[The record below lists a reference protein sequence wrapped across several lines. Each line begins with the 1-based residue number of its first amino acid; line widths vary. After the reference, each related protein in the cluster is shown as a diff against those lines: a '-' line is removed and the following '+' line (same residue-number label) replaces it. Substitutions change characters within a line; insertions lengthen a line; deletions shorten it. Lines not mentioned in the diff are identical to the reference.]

1 MRPLISVSGG
11 CWSASGLIDARK
23 MFVGGL
29 GEASPEAKAAKNL
42 QHFFTFVA
50 LKIVLAQLQVKH

>member
-1 MRPLISVSGG
+1 MLVGFRPYR
-11 CWSASGLIDARK
+11 CQK

-29 GEASPEAKAAKNL
+29 GRPLRKAKAAKNL

-50 LKIVLAQLQVKH
+50 LKIVLAQLQGLAEL